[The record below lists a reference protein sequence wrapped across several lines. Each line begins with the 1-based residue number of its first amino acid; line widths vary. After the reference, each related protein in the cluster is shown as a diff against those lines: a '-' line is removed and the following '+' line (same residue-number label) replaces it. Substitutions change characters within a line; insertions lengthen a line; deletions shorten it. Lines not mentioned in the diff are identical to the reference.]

1 MNIVIL
7 GAGNIG
13 SHLAFVLSEE
23 GHDVIVI
30 DKDFKALEKIGMAAD
45 IATRMGS
52 GTDWRLLEEI
62 KDFSPDFFIAV
73 SCNDETNLASCAVAK
88 NLGYPKTIARVR
100 GRAFLDN
107 RRLDFQKLFCV
118 DHILGT
124 ERIIAEDIFK
134 CILNPGNLA
143 VENFAHGAVQMRTIV
158 IPDDY
163 RDRGKSLAQ
172 VHLNDDLLIG
182 LIRRKIEGEQKTII
196 FPKGQDLL
204 LPGDEATIVGK
215 SAVMDNL
222 HPIFGIVNKTIESAV
237 LIGGSG
243 VAMHLVQRLIQH
255 KIKVKIIEEDE
266 EKCQQ
271 LSRLFPSAII
281 LNQNGTD
288 LHVLKEERVELSDIL
303 ITCTSSH
310 ETNILAAISG
320 KQAGCR
326 QVLALVSDESVIPL
340 LQRLEISYA
349 LSERQSITRCIQ
361 LILHDETL
369 ISWASLY
376 DNKANIMEVKISSAS
391 RLVGIPISDLSSSL
405 PRNLLIAM
413 IKNQNGIIIPKG
425 SSCLASGDTAIV
437 ICGPESIEELEKI
450 F

>member
-13 SHLAFVLSEE
+13 SYLATVLSQE

-30 DKDFKALEKIGMAAD
+30 DKDYKALERISMAAD
-45 IATRMGS
+45 IAARVGS

-62 KDFSPDFFIAV
+62 KDFSPEFFIAV
-73 SCNDETNLASCAVAK
+73 SSDDETNLASCAIAK

-100 GRAFLDN
+100 GRGFLDN
-107 RRLDFQKLFCV
+107 RRLDFHKLFGV

-124 ERIIAEDIFK
+124 ERVIAEDIFK

-158 IPDDY
+158 IPENY
-163 RDRGKSLAQ
+163 RDSGKSLAQ
-172 VHLNDDLLIG
+172 TQLNDDLLIG
-182 LIRRKIEGEQKTII
+182 LIRRKIEGKEKKII

-204 LPGDEATIVGK
+204 LPGDEATVVGK
-215 SAVMDNL
+215 SDVMDDL
-222 HPIFGIVNKTIESAV
+222 HRIFGLPKKSIDSAV

-243 VAMHLVQRLIQH
+243 VAAHLVQRLLEH
-255 KIKVKIIEEDE
+255 KIKVKIIEQDE
-266 EKCQQ
+266 AKCEN
-271 LSRLFPSAII
+271 LARLFPSVII
-281 LNQNGTD
+281 LNHDGTD
-288 LHVLKEERVELSDIL
+288 LNFLKEECVGASDIF
-303 ITCTSSH
+303 IACTHSH
-310 ETNILAAISG
+310 ETNVLAAILG

-326 QVLALVSDESVIPL
+326 EVIALVSDESVIPL
-340 LQRLEISYA
+340 
-349 LSERQSITRCIQ
+349 SERESITRRIR
-361 LILHDETL
+361 LILHDKTF

-376 DNKANIMEVKISSAS
+376 DNQANIMEVRISSDS
-391 RLVGIPISDLSSSL
+391 SLVGMPISHLSVAL
-405 PRNLLIAM
+405 PKNLLIAM

-425 SSCLASGDTAIV
+425 SNVLAPGDTAIV
-437 ICGPESIEELEKI
+437 ICGPESIEEMEKI

>member
-13 SHLAFVLSEE
+13 SYLASVLSEE

-30 DKDFKALEKIGMAAD
+30 DKDYKALERIGMAAD
-45 IATRMGS
+45 IATRVGS
-52 GTDWRLLEEI
+52 GTDWRVLDEI
-62 KDFSPDFFIAV
+62 RDFAPDFFIAV
-73 SCNDETNLASCAVAK
+73 SSDDETNLAACAVAK

-107 RRLDFQKLFCV
+107 SRLDFQKLFFV

-124 ERIIAEDIFK
+124 ERIIAEDICK

-158 IPDDY
+158 IPENYVDS
-163 RDRGKSLAQ
+163 GKSLAQ

-182 LIRRKIEGEQKTII
+182 LIRRKIEGEKRTII

-204 LPGDEATIVGK
+204 LPGDEATVVGK
-215 SAVMDNL
+215 SAVMDDL
-222 HPIFGIVNKTIESAV
+222 HRIFGIAKKPVSSAV

-243 VAMHLVQRLIQH
+243 VAMHLVGSLLEH
-255 KIKVKIIEEDE
+255 KIRVKIIEQDE
-266 EKCQQ
+266 TKCQQ
-271 LSRLFPSAII
+271 LARLFPSAII
-281 LNQNGTD
+281 LNHDGTD
-288 LHVLKEERVELSDIL
+288 LHLLKEERVDMSDIF
-303 ITCTSSH
+303 IACTHSH
-310 ETNILAAISG
+310 EKNILAAILG

-326 QVLALVSDESVIPL
+326 EVIALVSDESVIPL

-349 LSERQSITRCIQ
+349 LSERESITRRIQ
-361 LILHDETL
+361 LILHDEIF

-376 DNKANIMEVKISSAS
+376 DNQANIMEVRISPHSN
-391 RLVGIPISDLSSSL
+391 LVGMPISDLSASL
-405 PRNLLIAM
+405 PKNLLIAM

-425 SSCLASGDTAIV
+425 SNVLRPGDTAIV
-437 ICGPESIEELEKI
+437 ICGPESIEEMEKI

>member
-7 GAGNIG
+7 GAGCIG
-13 SHLAFVLSEE
+13 SYLASVLSEE

-30 DKDFKALEKIGMAAD
+30 DKDYKALEKIGMAAD
-45 IATRMGS
+45 IATRVGS

-73 SCNDETNLASCAVAK
+73 SSDDETNLASCAVAK

-107 RRLDFQKLFCV
+107 RRLDFQKLFFV

-158 IPDDY
+158 IPDNYPDQ
-163 RDRGKSLAQ
+163 GKSLAQ
-172 VHLNDDLLIG
+172 VPLTDDLLVG
-182 LIRRKIEGEQKTII
+182 LIRRKIAGGGKTII

-215 SAVMDNL
+215 SAVMDDL
-222 HPIFGIVNKTIESAV
+222 HHIFGIAKKPISSAV
-237 LIGGSG
+237 LIGGCG
-243 VAMHLVQRLIQH
+243 VAMHLVQRLLEH
-255 KIKVKIIEEDE
+255 KIKVKIFEENE
-266 EKCQQ
+266 SKCQQ
-271 LSRLFPSAII
+271 LARLFPSAII
-281 LNQNGTD
+281 LNQDGTD
-288 LHVLKEERVELSDIL
+288 FHVLKEERVDMSDIF
-303 ITCTSSH
+303 IACTPSH
-310 ETNILAAISG
+310 ETNILAAILG

-349 LSERQSITRCIQ
+349 LSERESITRRIQ

-376 DNKANIMEVKISSAS
+376 DNQANIMEVRISSAS
-391 RLVGIPISDLSSSL
+391 SLVGMPISDLSASL
-405 PRNLLIAM
+405 PKNLLIAM

-425 SSCLASGDTAIV
+425 SNILAPGDTAIV
-437 ICGPESIEELEKI
+437 ICGPESIEEMEKI